1 MKLTAAT
8 GGALAA
14 GKVRDVYAIAQGNTP
29 RTGGT
34 LVWGH
39 WCGDTGVGTLV
50 WGHSETTQNI
60 DIHQMGT
67 ASTSR
72 MLQSVHDTI
81 LALDDLTVAV
91 TVLRR

>member
-1 MKLTAAT
+1 MSMLSPKE
-8 GGALAA
+8 
-14 GKVRDVYAIAQGNTP
+14 TP
-29 RTGGT
+29 RARAAP
-34 LVWGH
+34 
-39 WCGDTGVGTLV
+39 WCGDTGMGTLV
-50 WGHSETTQNI
+50 WGHSETIQNI